1 MPPPDAG
8 DSADPEGTP
17 TLMTPEAAMVALAGM
32 LPEACGVKAGDW
44 TRTNPSIGVW
54 ALLD

>member
-1 MPPPDAG
+1 M
-8 DSADPEGTP
+8 
-17 TLMTPEAAMVALAGM
+17 MTPEAAMVALAGIF
-32 LPEACGVKAGDW
+32 PEACGVKAGDW

>member
-17 TLMTPEAAMVALAGM
+17 TLMTPEAAMVALAGI